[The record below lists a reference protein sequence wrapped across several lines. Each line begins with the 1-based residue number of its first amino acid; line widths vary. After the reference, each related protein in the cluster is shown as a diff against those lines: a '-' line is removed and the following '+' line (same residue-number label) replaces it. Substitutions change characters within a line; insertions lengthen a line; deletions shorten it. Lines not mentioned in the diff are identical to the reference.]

1 MPDIVKIKKDLE
13 DRLLALGGRV
23 EEIEDD
29 LRATRSA
36 DSEDRAT
43 EIEDDDMLDSL
54 EESSIKEIEA
64 IRAALN
70 RIEAGSYGI
79 CQACGANIDPKRLAA
94 LPYAAV
100 CIQCAESNE
109 GA

>member
-1 MPDIVKIKKDLE
+1 MPDIARIKKELE
-13 DRLLALGGRV
+13 DRLLALGARV

-29 LRATRSA
+29 LRAPRSA
-36 DSEDRAT
+36 DWEDRAT

-64 IRAALN
+64 IRAALS
-70 RIEAGSYGI
+70 RIEAGAYGV
-79 CQACGANIDPKRLAA
+79 CGACGANIDPKRLAA

-100 CIQCAESNE
+100 CIQCAEPRQD
-109 GA
+109 A